1 MTSREMLEC
10 RIYMAE
16 DAMYR
21 RSGELDR
28 RLHEL
33 ESRLKDLTGAVHVA
47 LCTGVS
53 TPLEVKTGTILQAVE
68 AFEAG
73 LDLVEI
79 KALAQRITS
88 LKGLID
94 GYEREVEEGCAS
106 AATTSEDRQVPEVL
120 AAVG

>member
-1 MTSREMLEC
+1 MTSRETLEC

-21 RSGELDR
+21 RSGELDG

-33 ESRLKDLTGAVHVA
+33 ESRLKDLTRAVHVA
-47 LCTGVS
+47 LCTGGP

-73 LDLVEI
+73 LDLIEI
-79 KALAQRITS
+79 KALAERITS

-94 GYEREVEEGCAS
+94 DYEREAEESSAS
-106 AATTSEDRQVPEVL
+106 TNTTSEDRQVPEIL
-120 AAVG
+120 AAAG

>member
-33 ESRLKDLTGAVHVA
+33 ESRLKDLTRAVHFA
-47 LCTGVS
+47 LCTSGR
-53 TPLEVKTGTILQAVE
+53 TPLEVKSATILQAVE
-68 AFEAG
+68 SFEAG

-79 KALAQRITS
+79 KALAERITS

-94 GYEREVEEGCAS
+94 DNEREVGGSSALAS
-106 AATTSEDRQVPEVL
+106 TTSEDRRVPEVL
-120 AAVG
+120 AAAS